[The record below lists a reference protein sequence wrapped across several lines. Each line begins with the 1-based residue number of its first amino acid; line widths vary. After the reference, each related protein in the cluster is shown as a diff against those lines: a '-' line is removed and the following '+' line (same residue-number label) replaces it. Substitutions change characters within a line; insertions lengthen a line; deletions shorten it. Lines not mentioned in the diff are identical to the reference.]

1 MMPELVGSLIAAIY
15 GGCMCF
21 HKRKCRCFIEFYGTQ
36 G

>member
-21 HKRKCRCFIEFYGTQ
+21 HKKVPLFYRILWYAEG
-36 G
+36 